1 MHMTVMQSIQSRVA
15 PGRFQD
21 AVAVA
26 HETEKV
32 CERHGG
38 AVRLL
43 VPAIAGEATGSELT
57 LTIEVADLDAY
68 GVFSDEMRNDT
79 DVQSLQMRVMEANS
93 PVTIVNQSLVTEI
106 PTGRTPAPGQGTV
119 VEVYV
124 SKPLPGKYEK
134 AIEDGITA
142 CEVVESAG
150 AMNARI
156 GAINFSGMGQ
166 GLTIASWEWADA
178 KAFTKGFKVWET
190 DKKAKALSESTLGAS
205 PNSMLFWSGLLQV
218 IPL

>member
-1 MHMTVMQSIQSRVA
+1 MTVMHSIQSRVA

-32 CERHGG
+32 CERYG
-38 AVRLL
+38 AEVRLL
-43 VPAIAGEATGSELT
+43 QPAIAGEATGSDLT
-57 LTIEVADLDAY
+57 LTMEVADLDAY
-68 GVFSDEMRNDT
+68 GAFSDAMRNDT
-79 DVQSLQMRVMEANS
+79 DVQSIQLRVMDVNS
-93 PVTIVNQSLVTEI
+93 PVTIVNQSLITEI
-106 PTGRTPAPGQGTV
+106 PTGRTPAPGRGSV

-124 SKPLPGKYEK
+124 SKPMPGKYEK
-134 AIEDGITA
+134 AVEEGLTA
-142 CEVVESAG
+142 CEVVEKAG

-156 GAINFSGMGQ
+156 GVISFSGMGQ

-178 KAFTKGFKVWET
+178 KAFTKGFGIWET
-190 DKKAKALSESTLGAS
+190 DKKAKALSDSTLGAS
-205 PNSMLFWSGLLQV
+205 PNSMLFWSGLFQV